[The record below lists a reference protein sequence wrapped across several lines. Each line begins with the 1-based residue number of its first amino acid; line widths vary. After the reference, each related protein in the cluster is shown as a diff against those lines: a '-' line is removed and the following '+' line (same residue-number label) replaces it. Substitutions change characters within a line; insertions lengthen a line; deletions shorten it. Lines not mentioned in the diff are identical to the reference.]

1 MPATKRAVLIGELFV
16 LNPLFFLRIFFFFFP
31 HFPFF
36 APNIGMLSVPG
47 IFPSVK
53 FPMLGNISCFYWEKE
68 EGNLGKN
75 VLDKKL
81 NTGMFKR
88 SRIFFLS

>member
-1 MPATKRAVLIGELFV
+1 
-16 LNPLFFLRIFFFFFP
+16 
-31 HFPFF
+31 
-36 APNIGMLSVPG
+36 MLSVPG